1 MVLRGEN
8 VWATMSRNL
17 LTAQPAG
24 GRKHHLDPSV
34 LYYW

>member
-8 VWATMSRNL
+8 VSATMSRYL
-17 LTAQPAG
+17 LTAQPAA
-24 GRKHHLDPSV
+24 GRERHLDPSV